1 MKKIVLVSVI
11 LGLLTY
17 SANATY
23 YKTSTN
29 NCSDANMMA
38 TLDNA
43 VAVHRA
49 VITEVTCDYTV
60 PEKPAPVVKKP
71 APVAKPAPVV
81 KHKPRKMAAKHYVH
95 HKYSAPAQAPVVTY
109 EPTIVIVSQTT
120 ETCTCFDCGC

>member
-1 MKKIVLVSVI
+1 MKKIVIFSIL
-11 LGLLTY
+11 LGLITTA
-17 SANATY
+17 ANATY
-23 YKTSTN
+23 YKTTTN

-43 VAVHRA
+43 TAAHRA
-49 VITEVTCDYTV
+49 VITEVTCDYTI
-60 PEKPAPVVKKP
+60 PERP
-71 APVAKPAPVV
+71 APVA

-95 HKYSAPAQAPVVTY
+95 HTYRAPAPQPVVKY